1 MFFMFNR
8 KSAVGATYD
17 FLLGH
22 MHMEESK
29 LRLSYSILFLNNPLV
44 VIIFFYIQLPP
55 PLPSNI
61 QTVICLINVPSKCT
75 GVLF

>member
-8 KSAVGATYD
+8 KSEVGATYD

-29 LRLSYSILFLNNPLV
+29 LRLSYSI
-44 VIIFFYIQLPP
+44 FF
-55 PLPSNI
+55 
-61 QTVICLINVPSKCT
+61 
-75 GVLF
+75 